1 MAGTGSGTGTGT
13 VRLGRL
19 AGVPV
24 AAHWSVL
31 GIVVLIAVVMARG
44 ELPLLA
50 PGYGMVAYA
59 VAGLA
64 VALLLM
70 VSLLAHEAAHAVVAR
85 AHGLGV
91 DGITLWLLGGTT
103 RLRGEPDGPGA
114 ELRIAVVGPV
124 VSGLLAGGFA
134 LAAGGAQ
141 WASADLVVAVLVEL
155 AVINLLLAL
164 FNLLPAAPLDGGRVL
179 RAILWAR
186 RHDRWGAGIVTA
198 RIGQGL
204 GALLLGG
211 GVLLTLTV
219 DLGGFWLA
227 ILGWFIAGAAGEEQR
242 RARLGR
248 ALEGLPVVAA
258 APSGPPVLVADD
270 APAALRA
277 AAGTARARAAGVM
290 LAGPDGP
297 AGYLPPA
304 RLHTAVARADDPAAL
319 RRLVVPAS
327 RLTTVRP
334 DDALAPLLGRLAE
347 PDARLLVIADDTLV
361 GVVSATDVEHLARGG
376 GPTAPAAGDG
386 IAADPAPPPGWWWPG
401 GPAADAG
408 RSPRP
413 SA

>member
-1 MAGTGSGTGTGT
+1 MARTGTGT
-13 VRLGRL
+13 ERGAVRLGRL

-31 GIVVLIAVVMARG
+31 GIVVLIAVVMARS

-50 PGYGMVAYA
+50 PGYAPAAYA
-59 VAGLA
+59 AAGLA

-103 RLRGEPDGPGA
+103 RLRGEPEGPRA

-124 VSGLLAGGFA
+124 VSGVLAGLFA
-134 LAAGGAQ
+134 LAAGGAR
-141 WASADLVVAVLVEL
+141 WVATDLVVAVLVEL
-155 AVINLLLAL
+155 AVINLVLAV

-179 RAILWAR
+179 RAALWAR
-186 RHDRWGAGIVTA
+186 RGDRWGAGIAAA
-198 RIGQGL
+198 RVGQGL

-211 GVLLTLTV
+211 GVLLALTV
-219 DLGGFWLA
+219 DLGGFWLM
-227 ILGWFIAGAAGEEQR
+227 ILGWFIAGAAGLEER

-248 ALEGLPVVAA
+248 ALEGVPVAA
-258 APSGPPVLVADD
+258 ALSGPPVLVAAD
-270 APAALRA
+270 APAAMRA
-277 AAGTARARAAGVM
+277 AAGTDPARTAGV
-290 LAGPDGP
+290 LLTGPDGLV
-297 AGYLPPA
+297 GYLPPERMRA
-304 RLHTAVARADDPAAL
+304 AAERADEPAAL

-334 DDALAPLLGRLAE
+334 DDPLAPLLGRLAE
-347 PDARLLVIADDTLV
+347 PDARLVVLAGDTPI
-361 GVVSATDVEHLARGG
+361 GMVSAADVEELGRSGG
-376 GPTAPAAGDG
+376 QAGPVTGQRPG
-386 IAADPAPPPGWWWPG
+386 ADTAPPPGWWWPG
-401 GPAADAG
+401 GPAADPD

-413 SA
+413 SP